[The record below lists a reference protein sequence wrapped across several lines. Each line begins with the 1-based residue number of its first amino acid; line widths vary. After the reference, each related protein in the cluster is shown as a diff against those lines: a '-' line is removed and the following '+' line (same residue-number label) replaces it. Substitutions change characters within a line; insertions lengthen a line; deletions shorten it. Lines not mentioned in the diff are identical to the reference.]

1 VAAFQEGTLMRS
13 RRFVLGACCA
23 LVAAVLTGC
32 KKEAS
37 TPAATGGTGS
47 GTSGAPAASGGT
59 KRIVILTN
67 GDDPFWDA
75 CESGAKQ
82 AEKDLGLAGKGFT
95 VAFER
100 ADFTDQG
107 QIDKL
112 KQYNLQS
119 DIAAVGIS
127 VFNPESRALAEEL
140 RQLQQKGIKV
150 ITIDGDINREK
161 FRDARYAYL
170 GTDNVTA
177 GKELGKAAKA
187 IGAATPMQHVFF
199 VGSTT
204 AANAVARMD
213 GFNAGVE
220 AGSKE
225 LERLEDGGDRPKA
238 RSNVESALDRH
249 KELNSLVG
257 IWAYNTP
264 QMVKVVADRRIREKT
279 KVFCFDAAEESIRGM
294 QDGNVDVMLVQNP
307 FQMGSDG
314 VKLMLALI
322 EKNDAVT
329 KEMYPSYAQSGEND
343 IFETELRI
351 VVPDSQTT
359 LTAEMLEKT
368 TKLMKLSEF
377 KQWLADRKLVS
388 S

>member
-1 VAAFQEGTLMRS
+1 MRS

-23 LVAAVLTGC
+23 LVAGVLTGC
-32 KKEAS
+32 PKDNA
-37 TPAATGGTGS
+37 GGGGAGGAGS
-47 GTSGAPAASGGT
+47 AGS

-82 AEKDLGLAGKGFT
+82 AELDLELAGKGLT

-127 VFNPESRALAEEL
+127 VFNPESRAIAEEL
-140 RQLQQKGIKV
+140 RQLQKKGVKV
-150 ITIDGDINREK
+150 ITIDGDMNREK

-170 GTDNVTA
+170 GTDNLVA
-177 GKELGKAAKA
+177 GKELGRAAKA
-187 IGAATPMQHVFF
+187 LAGGTPLKHVFF

-220 AGSKE
+220 AASQE

-249 KELNSLVG
+249 KDISALVG

-264 QMVKVVADRRIREKT
+264 QMSRVVSDRKIRDRT

-307 FQMGSDG
+307 FQMGADG

-322 EKNDAVT
+322 ENNEAVIN
-329 KEMYPSYAQSGEND
+329 EMYPTYAQSDEND
-343 IFETELRI
+343 MFKTELRI
-351 VVPDSQTT
+351 VVPDAQTT
-359 LTAEMLEKT
+359 VTADILEPST
-368 TKLMKLSEF
+368 RLMKLSEF
-377 KQWLADRKLVS
+377 KKWLEDRKLVS

>member
-1 VAAFQEGTLMRS
+1 MRS
-13 RRFVLGACCA
+13 RRSVLGVWCA
-23 LVAAVLTGC
+23 IAAAVLTGC
-32 KKEAS
+32 PKENT
-37 TPAATGGTGS
+37 TPAPGGGAGS
-47 GTSGAPAASGGT
+47 SGSSSQSSAPSGES

-127 VFNPESRALAEEL
+127 VFNPESRAIAEEL
-140 RQLQQKGIKV
+140 RQLQKKGVQV
-150 ITIDGDINREK
+150 ITIDGDVSREK
-161 FRDARYAYL
+161 FRDARHAYI
-170 GTDNVTA
+170 GTDNLLA
-177 GKELGKAAKA
+177 GKELGRAAKA
-187 IGAATPMQHVFF
+187 IAGGTTLNHVFF

-220 AGSKE
+220 SASKE
-225 LERLEDGGDRPKA
+225 LERLEDGADRPKA

-249 KELNSLVG
+249 KDVSALVG

-264 QMVKVVADRRIREKT
+264 QISRVVADRKIRDKT

-307 FQMGSDG
+307 FQMGADG
-314 VKLMLALI
+314 VKLMHALI
-322 EKNDAVT
+322 EKNDALVKT
-329 KEMYPSYAQSGEND
+329 MYPNYAQTGEND
-343 IFETELRI
+343 MFATELRI
-351 VVPDSQTT
+351 VVPDNQMIVT
-359 LTAEMLEKT
+359 EGILEKS

-377 KQWLADRKLVS
+377 KKWLEERKLVS

>member
-1 VAAFQEGTLMRS
+1 MRS
-13 RRFVLGACCA
+13 RRYVLGAWCA
-23 LVAAVLTGC
+23 IAAAVLTGC
-32 KKEAS
+32 PKEN
-37 TPAATGGTGS
+37 TPATGGGS
-47 GTSGAPAASGGT
+47 GSSSTSGPSSETSKPSGES

-75 CESGAKQ
+75 CEAGAKQ
-82 AEKDLGLAGKGFT
+82 AEKDLGLPGKGFT

-127 VFNPESRALAEEL
+127 VFNPESRAIAEEL
-140 RQLQQKGIKV
+140 RQLQKKGVQV
-150 ITIDGDINREK
+150 ITIDGDVSREK
-161 FRDARYAYL
+161 FRDARHAYI
-170 GTDNVTA
+170 GTDNLLA
-177 GKELGKAAKA
+177 GKELGRAAKA
-187 IGAATPMQHVFF
+187 IAGGTPLNHVFF

-204 AANAVARMD
+204 AANAVARME

-220 AGSKE
+220 SASKE
-225 LERLEDGGDRPKA
+225 LERLEDGADRPKA

-249 KELNSLVG
+249 KDVSALVG

-264 QMVKVVADRRIREKT
+264 QISRVVTDRRIRDKT

-307 FQMGSDG
+307 FQMGADG
-314 VKLMLALI
+314 VKLMHALVAKD
-322 EKNDAVT
+322 EALVKT
-329 KEMYPSYAQSGEND
+329 MYPNYAQTDEND
-343 IFETELRI
+343 MFTTELRI
-351 VVPDSQTT
+351 VVPDAQTT
-359 LTAEMLEKT
+359 VTEGILDKSTR
-368 TKLMKLSEF
+368 LMKLSEF
-377 KQWLADRKLVS
+377 KKWLEERKLVS

>member
-1 VAAFQEGTLMRS
+1 MRS
-13 RRFVLGACCA
+13 RRSVLGLWCA
-23 LVAAVLTGC
+23 LVAALFTGC
-32 KKEAS
+32 KKEN
-37 TPAATGGTGS
+37 PAGM
-47 GTSGAPAASGGT
+47 SGAGGSSGSTAGST
-59 KRIVILTN
+59 TAPPSAGAKRIVILTN

-75 CESGAKQ
+75 CESGARQ
-82 AEKDLGLAGKGFT
+82 AEKDLGLAGKGFS

-119 DIAAVGIS
+119 DIAGVGIS
-127 VFNPESRALAEEL
+127 IFNPESRAIAEEL
-140 RQLQQKGIKV
+140 RQLQKKGIAV

-170 GTDNVTA
+170 GTDNLLA

-187 IGAATPMQHVFF
+187 VAGGTQLNHVFF
-199 VGSTT
+199 AGSTT
-204 AANAVARMD
+204 AANAVARME
-213 GFNAGVE
+213 GFNSGVE
-220 AGSKE
+220 SASKE

-249 KELNSLVG
+249 KELNALVG

-264 QMVKVVADRRIREKT
+264 QISRVVSDRKIREKT

-307 FQMGSDG
+307 FQMGADG
-314 VKLMLALI
+314 VKLMLAII
-322 EKNDAVT
+322 EKNDGVM
-329 KEMYPSYAQSGEND
+329 KEMYPSYAQTGEND
-343 IFETELRI
+343 MFATELRI
-351 VVPDSQTT
+351 VVPDAQS
-359 LTAEMLEKT
+359 AVNEGILEKT

-377 KQWLADRKLVS
+377 KKWLEERKLVS

>member
-1 VAAFQEGTLMRS
+1 MRS
-13 RRFVLGACCA
+13 RRFVLSLFGALC
-23 LVAAVLTGC
+23 AAVLTGC
-32 KKEAS
+32 PKES
-37 TPAATGGTGS
+37 TAPGGS
-47 GTSGAPAASGGT
+47 GSSGGSSASGGS

-82 AEKDLGLAGKGFT
+82 AEKDLGLEGKGFT

-127 VFNPESRALAEEL
+127 VFNPESRAIAEEL
-140 RQLQQKGIKV
+140 RQLQQKGVKV
-150 ITIDGDINREK
+150 ITIDGDMNREK

-170 GTDNVTA
+170 GTDNLVA
-177 GKELGKAAKA
+177 GKELGRAAKA
-187 IGAATPMQHVFF
+187 IAGGTPLNHVFF

-220 AGSKE
+220 AASKE

-249 KELNSLVG
+249 KDISALVG

-264 QMVKVVADRRIREKT
+264 QISRVVADRKIRDKT

-307 FQMGSDG
+307 FQMGADG

-322 EKNDAVT
+322 ENNDAT
-329 KEMYPSYAQSGEND
+329 IKEMYPTYAQTDEND
-343 IFETELRI
+343 MFKTELRI
-351 VVPDSQTT
+351 VVPDNQSTVT
-359 LTAEMLEKT
+359 SEILEKST
-368 TKLMKLSEF
+368 RLMKLSEF
-377 KQWLADRKLVS
+377 KKWLEERKLVS

>member
-1 VAAFQEGTLMRS
+1 MRS
-13 RRFVLGACCA
+13 RRFVLGMWCA
-23 LVAAVLTGC
+23 LCAAVLTGC
-32 KKEAS
+32 PKES
-37 TPAATGGTGS
+37 TAPGGS
-47 GTSGAPAASGGT
+47 GSSGSSSASGGS

-82 AEKDLGLAGKGFT
+82 AEKDLGLSGKGLT

-127 VFNPESRALAEEL
+127 VFNPESRAIAEEL
-140 RQLQQKGIKV
+140 RQLQQKGVKV
-150 ITIDGDINREK
+150 ITIDGDMNREK

-170 GTDNVTA
+170 GTDNLVA
-177 GKELGKAAKA
+177 GKELGRAAKA
-187 IGAATPMQHVFF
+187 VGSDMKHVFF

-204 AANAVARMD
+204 AANAVARME

-220 AGSKE
+220 AASKE

-249 KELNSLVG
+249 KDLNSLVG

-264 QMVKVVADRRIREKT
+264 QISRVVADRRIRDKT
-279 KVFCFDAAEESIRGM
+279 RIFCFDAAEESIRGM

-307 FQMGSDG
+307 FQMGADG

-322 EKNDAVT
+322 EKNDAGV
-329 KEMYPSYAQSGEND
+329 KEMYPNYAQSEEND
-343 IFETELRI
+343 MFKTELRI

-359 LTAEMLEKT
+359 VTPEILEKT
-368 TKLMKLSEF
+368 TRLMKLSEF
-377 KQWLADRKLVS
+377 KKWLEERKLVS

>member
-1 VAAFQEGTLMRS
+1 MRS

-23 LVAAVLTGC
+23 LVAAVFIGC
-32 KKEAS
+32 GKKEGS
-37 TPAATGGTGS
+37 TPTTGGGGGGS
-47 GTSGAPAASGGT
+47 TSSASGGT

-161 FRDARYAYL
+161 FRDARYGYL
-170 GTDNVTA
+170 GTDNLMA
-177 GKELGKAAKA
+177 GKEFGKAAKA
-187 IGAATPMQHVFF
+187 VGAGTPMKHVFF

-213 GFNAGVE
+213 GFNAGVGD
-220 AGSKE
+220 ASKE

-249 KELNSLVG
+249 KDVNALVG

-264 QMVKVVADRRIREKT
+264 QIVKVVADRRIRDKT
-279 KVFCFDAAEESIRGM
+279 KVLCFDAAEESIRGM
-294 QDGNVDVMLVQNP
+294 QDGNIDVMLVQNP
-307 FQMGSDG
+307 FQMGADG

-329 KEMYPSYAQSGEND
+329 KEMFPNYAQSDKND
-343 IFETELRI
+343 MFDTELRI
-351 VVPDSQTT
+351 VVPDAQTSV
-359 LTAEMLEKT
+359 TAEILEKS